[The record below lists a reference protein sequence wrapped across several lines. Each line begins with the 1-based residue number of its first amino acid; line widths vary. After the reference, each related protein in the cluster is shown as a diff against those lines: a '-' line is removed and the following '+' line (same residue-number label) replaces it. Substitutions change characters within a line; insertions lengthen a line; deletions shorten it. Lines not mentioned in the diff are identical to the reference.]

1 MSAGTHTI
9 IHPAHRDT
17 RRVGAQRF
25 AAFVTAATRIPR
37 SATNVTSRGGQL
49 GPVREAEIGRRTGAR
64 I

>member
-1 MSAGTHTI
+1 MTAGSQPI

-49 GPVREAEIGRRTGAR
+49 GPVREAEIGRWTGAR